1 MKNKKKT
8 LRDILYYDK
17 VYNNPISD
25 KQDKGM
31 DDDAIKSANDKMLYD
46 DTREKTDVVKRMI
59 KSYNKNRK
67 KINNKPD
74 KPEISQSE
82 KRRRKVLD
90 LVSRSSSWV
99 GLENYDMNED
109 VNDYIREFRKL
120 YYSSRTMTFR
130 KWLEEMENL
139 LDTI

>member
-8 LRDILYYDK
+8 LRDILYHDK
-17 VYNNPISD
+17 VYNNPRSD
-25 KQDKGM
+25 KQGEDV
-31 DDDAIKSANDKMLYD
+31 DDDAIKSENDKMLYD
-46 DTREKTDVVKRMI
+46 DTRDKTDVVKRMI
-59 KSYNKNRK
+59 VSYNKNRN
-67 KINNKPD
+67 KINKEPD

-99 GLENYDMNED
+99 GLEGYNMNED

>member
-1 MKNKKKT
+1 MKNKRKT

-17 VYNNPISD
+17 VYNNPRSD

-31 DDDAIKSANDKMLYD
+31 DDNAIRDTRDKMLYD
-46 DTREKTDVVKRMI
+46 DTRDKTDVVKRMI
-59 KSYNKNRK
+59 KSYNKNRN
-67 KINNKPD
+67 KINKEPD
-74 KPEISQSE
+74 RPEISQSE

-99 GLENYDMNED
+99 GLESYYMDED

-130 KWLEEMENL
+130 RWLEEMENL

>member
-8 LRDILYYDK
+8 LRDILYYNK
-17 VYNNPISD
+17 VYNNPRSD
-25 KQDKGM
+25 KQDKDM
-31 DDDAIKSANDKMLYD
+31 DDDARKSVIDRMIYD

-59 KSYNKNRK
+59 KSYNKNRN

-74 KPEISQSE
+74 KPGISQSE

-99 GLENYDMNED
+99 GLENYNMNEEVD
-109 VNDYIREFRKL
+109 DYIRKFSKL
-120 YYSSRTMTFR
+120 YY
-130 KWLEEMENL
+130 
-139 LDTI
+139 

>member
-1 MKNKKKT
+1 MKNNKKT

-17 VYNNPISD
+17 VYNNPRSD

-31 DDDAIKSANDKMLYD
+31 DDNAIRDTRDKMLYD
-46 DTREKTDVVKRMI
+46 DTRDKTDVVKRMI
-59 KSYNKNRK
+59 KSYNKNRN

-74 KPEISQSE
+74 KPGISQSE

-99 GLENYDMNED
+99 GLENYNMNEEVD
-109 VNDYIREFRKL
+109 DYIRKFRKL
-120 YYSSRTMTFR
+120 YYSSRTMTFLR
-130 KWLEEMENL
+130 WLEEIENL

>member
-17 VYNNPISD
+17 VYNNPRSD

-31 DDDAIKSANDKMLYD
+31 DDDAIRNARDKMLYD
-46 DTREKTDVVKRMI
+46 DTRDKTDVVKRMI
-59 KSYNKNRK
+59 KSYNKNRN
-67 KINNKPD
+67 KINKEPD

-99 GLENYDMNED
+99 GLEGYNMNED

>member
-17 VYNNPISD
+17 VYNNPRSD

-31 DDDAIKSANDKMLYD
+31 DDDAIRNTRDKMIYD
-46 DTREKTDVVKRMI
+46 DTRDKTDVVKRMI
-59 KSYNKNRK
+59 KSYYKNRN
-67 KINNKPD
+67 KINKEPD
-74 KPEISQSE
+74 KPEISQLE

-99 GLENYDMNED
+99 GLEGYNMNED

-130 KWLEEMENL
+130 RWLEEMENL